1 MDGLIALCMAVERAE
16 HKPELVELLG
26 WL

>member
-1 MDGLIALCMAVERAE
+1 MIGLAMAVERAE
-16 HKPELVELLG
+16 HKPERVVLHG